1 VEDMCYERRRA
12 EAFVCFITVC
22 VSFSGIHE
30 PNTVCDTRGDG
41 GRLWAR
47 SERRELVERIGIS
60 ERGRARAQRE
70 QGGRKLGVAT

>member
-1 VEDMCYERRRA
+1 MRYDEP
-12 EAFVCFITVC
+12 VC

-60 ERGRARAQRE
+60 ERGRARGE
-70 QGGRKLGVAT
+70 QGGRKVGVAT